1 MKGIMRLVCV
11 LGVAGL
17 TAAGAGAT
25 ATKAQAGLLTC
36 AQNPE
41 QPFAA
46 WNDFST
52 YTLAPN
58 GNLENGSSG
67 WSLSGGASLVAS
79 NNPYRSGTYSLSLP
93 SGASASLPG
102 VCVRLSDDRARF
114 FVRNTGNTDAT
125 LKVDI
130 QYRTVLGLLPLT
142 ETLGY
147 VKADGTWDPS
157 PKFGYLANVLGVL
170 ALDGGLGTK
179 VTFKFTAKGWGGK
192 FQVDDLF
199 VDPLIQI

>member
-11 LGVAGL
+11 LGIAGL

-25 ATKAQAGLLTC
+25 KAEAGLLTC
-36 AQNPE
+36 SRTQE

-46 WNDFST
+46 WNDFSP

-79 NNPYRSGTYSLSLP
+79 NNTYRSGAYSLSLP
-93 SGASASLPG
+93 SGASASLSN

-125 LKVDI
+125 LRVDI
-130 QYRTVLGLLPLT
+130 QYRTVLGLLPIT
-142 ETLGY
+142 ETLGTI
-147 VKADGTWDPS
+147 KANGTWNPS
-157 PKFGYLANVLGVL
+157 PKFGYLANIVGIL

-199 VDPLIQI
+199 VDPIIQV

>member
-11 LGVAGL
+11 LGIAGA

-25 ATKAQAGLLTC
+25 KAEAGLLTC
-36 AQNPE
+36 AQAPE
-41 QPFAA
+41 KPFAA
-46 WNDFST
+46 WGDYSS

-58 GNLENGSSG
+58 GNLESGTSG

-79 NNPYRSGTYSLSLP
+79 NNTYRSGSYSLSLP
-93 SGASASLPG
+93 SGATATLSN

-125 LKVDI
+125 LRVDI
-130 QYRTVLGLLPLT
+130 QYRTVLGLLPIT

-157 PKFGYLANVLGVL
+157 PKFGYLANAVGVL

-192 FQVDDLF
+192 FQIDDLF
-199 VDPLIQI
+199 VDPLVQI

>member
-1 MKGIMRLVCV
+1 MKGILRLVCV
-11 LGVAGL
+11 LGIAGL
-17 TAAGAGAT
+17 TAGAAGVA
-25 ATKAQAGLLTC
+25 KAEAGLLTC
-36 AQNPE
+36 AQAPE
-41 QPFAA
+41 KPFAP
-46 WNDFST
+46 WNDFSW

-67 WSLSGGASLVAS
+67 WSLSGGASLVDS
-79 NNPYRSGTYSLSLP
+79 NNPYRSGSYSLSLP
-93 SGASASLPG
+93 SGASASLSN

-114 FVRNTGNTDAT
+114 FVRNTGNTDAA
-125 LKVDI
+125 LKVEI
-130 QYRTVLGLLPLT
+130 SYRTVLGLLLVT

-199 VDPLIQI
+199 VDPLVQV